1 MVFFKEI
8 VIYIKTVIFDF
19 VNVFTRGRKN
29 FYLLVPNNEMKFID
43 WNKILKCFVTL
54 SLIPYPRRFQNFSIK
69 LKLGQ
74 LFNDTQ
80 LLTISNCLTYSV
92 QEFVKIKPWLSLMF
106 SNKVIHPVDRKWM
119 ATFNKFYGKMWI
131 WGFWTFSIS

>member
-1 MVFFKEI
+1 MVFFKKM
-8 VIYIKTVIFDF
+8 VIYIKTIIFDF

-43 WNKILKCFVTL
+43 RNKILKCFDTL
-54 SLIPYPRRFQNFSIK
+54 ILIPYPRRFQNFNIK

-80 LLTISNCLTYSV
+80 FLTIFNYLTYS
-92 QEFVKIKPWLSLMF
+92 IKDFL
-106 SNKVIHPVDRKWM
+106 K
-119 ATFNKFYGKMWI
+119 
-131 WGFWTFSIS
+131 